1 MVFLDLQSNFSETS
15 PFFIWLEFLY
25 FATFFKCLQYLWCIT
40 LMYIHCNY
48 FVMSFFNI
56 FSSSMG
62 NPLKTILLCPAHGA
76 CQVQDSGFF
85 HNEMGQYRRY
95 SSPSFQFL
103 CSFRLPSLKVIHPKC
118 YNSTYSWNIKWQKCA
133 RMGLNGFIFKKINEN

>member
-1 MVFLDLQSNFSETS
+1 
-15 PFFIWLEFLY
+15 
-25 FATFFKCLQYLWCIT
+25 
-40 LMYIHCNY
+40 
-48 FVMSFFNI
+48 
-56 FSSSMG
+56 MG

-103 CSFRLPSLKVIHPKC
+103 CSFRLPSPKVIYSKRYKSILLLCALAYFDPKK
-118 YNSTYSWNIKWQKCA
+118 YTLKPKLAVFSLHSTESLILYLFYRILWQEIDGPQV
-133 RMGLNGFIFKKINEN
+133 GLILVFIPLRGLKLRI